1 MLRVFYYVFMFTGII
16 EEIGEV
22 VSLKGLKAGKE
33 VSIKGEVVSSSL
45 KIGESIAVDGV
56 CLTITRV
63 EKNIFQAFLSPETLK
78 RSNLGEVQR
87 GNKVN
92 LERAVRLTERMGG
105 HLVTGHID
113 ARGGICQ
120 RKEMAGCLEIEVEIP
135 REDLNLVIPKGS
147 MAIDGVSL
155 TIASLR
161 GNIINFSII
170 PHTAR
175 MTTLGF
181 KKKGDKVNLEYDL
194 IGKYLWKF
202 WEEEGKKPLSIEGLK
217 QAGF

>member
-1 MLRVFYYVFMFTGII
+1 MFTGIV
-16 EEIGEV
+16 EELGEV
-22 VSLKGLKAGKE
+22 VSLKGLRAGRE
-33 VSIKGEVVSSSL
+33 LSLKGEVVTSFL

-56 CLTITRV
+56 CLTVTRV

-78 RSNLGEVQR
+78 RSNLGELKR
-87 GNKVN
+87 GDKVN
-92 LERAVRLTERMGG
+92 LERAARLAERMGG

-113 ARGGICQ
+113 ARGIICQ
-120 RKEMAGCLEIEVEIP
+120 RSETTNLLEIGVEIP
-135 REDLNLVIPKGS
+135 PEDLNLVIPKGS

-155 TIASLR
+155 TIAALR
-161 GNIINFSII
+161 KNIVTIAII

-194 IGKYLWKF
+194 IGKYLWRF
-202 WEEEGKKPLSIEGLK
+202 WEREKKKPFSIESLK

>member
-1 MLRVFYYVFMFTGII
+1 MFTGII

-22 VSLKGLKAGKE
+22 VSLKGTKAGKE
-33 VSIKGEVVSSSL
+33 LFIKGEAVISSL
-45 KIGESIAVDGV
+45 KIGDSLAVNGV
-56 CLTITRV
+56 CLTATRI
-63 EKNIFQAFLSPETLK
+63 EKNIFKAFLSPETLK

-92 LERAVRLTERMGG
+92 LERAAKLEERMAG

-113 ARGGICQ
+113 ARGSIHQ
-120 RKEMAGCLEIEVEIP
+120 RREMVEGLEIEVEIP
-135 REDLNLVIPKGS
+135 GEDLHLVIPKGS

-155 TIASLR
+155 TIATLR
-161 GNIINFSII
+161 ENILTIAII

-181 KKKGDKVNLEYDL
+181 KKKGETVNLEYDL
-194 IGKYLWKF
+194 IGKYLWRFREK
-202 WEEEGKKPLSIEGLK
+202 EKKRPLTVESLK
-217 QAGF
+217 EAGF

>member
-1 MLRVFYYVFMFTGII
+1 MFTGII
-16 EEIGEV
+16 EEVGQV
-22 VSLKGLKAGKE
+22 VSLKQLKAGRELFVKAE
-33 VSIKGEVVSSSL
+33 KVSSSL

-92 LERAVRLTERMGG
+92 LERAVRLAERMGG

-113 ARGGICQ
+113 ARGSIHQ
-120 RKEMAGCLEIEVEIP
+120 RREMVEGLEIEVEIP

-155 TIASLR
+155 TITSLR

-194 IGKYLWKF
+194 IGKYLWRF
-202 WEEEGKKPLSIEGLK
+202 WESEKKKPLSLEGLK